1 MAVTRIIP
9 LHVGGR
15 RSLAAALKKTVDYVK
30 NPEKT
35 DGGQLVT
42 GYRCNPELAAAEF
55 KMDYDLYQNSTKRRF
70 DPHHS
75 VIAYHLRQSFK
86 PGEISA
92 EEANQIGRELAM
104 RYTHGDHAFLVCTH
118 TDRAHIH
125 NHIIIGAVNLD
136 YTRKLKD
143 VHCSGKVIGKLS
155 DLICLEHGLSVLDHE
170 KCHGGKSYNKWQGY
184 QPQLTHRDRLRY
196 AIDEVLLKGPTSMEE
211 LYRLLI
217 AEGYEIKN
225 RNGENPSLRCKGQER
240 FARLD
245 TLGTNYS
252 MAHLRAVVVGTE
264 KHVPSYISTLQM
276 ADHAVTAEL
285 APGNML
291 IDIQMKLK
299 AGKGEGY
306 ARWAKNYNIKQTAQ
320 TLLFLKELGITDY
333 KQLREQ
339 IARASEKCNE
349 LRGEAGESIS
359 EEYKEARRL
368 YRELIM
374 ARDIVDAF
382 MGMDGEK
389 RE

>member
-9 LHVGGR
+9 LHVGGK
-15 RSLAAALKKTVDYVK
+15 RSLAAALKKNMDYVK

-55 KMDYDLYQNSTKRRF
+55 KMDYDLYQNTTKRRF

-86 PGEISA
+86 PGEVTA

-118 TDRAHIH
+118 IDRAHIH

-143 VHCSGKVIGKLS
+143 VNCSGKVIGKLS

-196 AIDEVLLKGPTSMEE
+196 AIDEALMKGPTSMEE

-217 AEGYEIKN
+217 AEGYEVKN

-252 MAHLRAVVVGTE
+252 MAHLRAVVAGTE
-264 KHVPSYISTLQM
+264 KHNPAYRSTAQM
-276 ADHAVTAEL
+276 TTPAMITEMV
-285 APGNML
+285 PGNML

-299 AGKGEGY
+299 EGKGENY
-306 ARWAKNYNIKQTAQ
+306 VRWAKNYNVKQTAQ

-333 KQLREQ
+333 KQLRERITQ
-339 IARASEKCNE
+339 AGDRYYK
-349 LRGEAGESIS
+349 LRGNAGESVS
-359 EEYKEARRL
+359 EECKEARRL

-382 MGMDGEK
+382 MGEK
-389 RE
+389 IQ